1 MNLSNAVKKFQNR
14 CLAMNLSTKTM
25 TTYYYNIKSF
35 VSFLNTQTSIREIED
50 VKTED
55 VLLYLSHLRKENYS
69 PETIKDR
76 YVTLNTLFNFL
87 HDEQYISNNPM
98 VKVKKPKIPK
108 IHART
113 FTVEEI
119 NKILSCFQLDSFV
132 GYRNYTIMNILFGT
146 GIRKSEL
153 LNLSLLDVNIEEHS
167 LSVIGKGNKQR
178 VIPLTKTLRKI
189 LVKYLKLREEQIK
202 KSKNNSVA
210 LIITNSG
217 NRLTYGGL
225 REVFKYV
232 GNETNLSQIRLSP
245 HTWRHTFAKMF
256 LLNGGNLFAL
266 QKILGH
272 EDISTT
278 KMYVDYTNLE
288 IETQMQQSSP
298 VENRRW
304 SWYGN

>member
-1 MNLSNAVKKFQNR
+1 M
-14 CLAMNLSTKTM
+14 
-25 TTYYYNIKSF
+25 
-35 VSFLNTQTSIREIED
+35 
-50 VKTED
+50 
-55 VLLYLSHLRKENYS
+55 
-69 PETIKDR
+69 
-76 YVTLNTLFNFL
+76 
-87 HDEQYISNNPM
+87 
-98 VKVKKPKIPK
+98 
-108 IHART
+108 
-113 FTVEEI
+113 
-119 NKILSCFQLDSFV
+119 
-132 GYRNYTIMNILFGT
+132 
-146 GIRKSEL
+146 
-153 LNLSLLDVNIEEHS
+153 
-167 LSVIGKGNKQR
+167 
-178 VIPLTKTLRKI
+178 
-189 LVKYLKLREEQIK
+189 
-202 KSKNNSVA
+202 
-210 LIITNSG
+210 
-217 NRLTYGGL
+217 